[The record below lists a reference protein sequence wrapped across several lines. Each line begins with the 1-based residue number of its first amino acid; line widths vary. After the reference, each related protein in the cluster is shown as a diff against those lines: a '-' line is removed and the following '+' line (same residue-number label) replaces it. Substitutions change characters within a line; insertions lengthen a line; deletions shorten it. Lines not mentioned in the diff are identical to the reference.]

1 MKRSFNSLM
10 SKYKSENYKKQ
21 TSGSS
26 WRTSQSSKGQNT
38 WRTTKTTDR
47 NGRDFNG
54 AQSVSI

>member
-1 MKRSFNSLM
+1 M